1 MRKKILVLLTI
12 GLVLIGGCFITFYST
27 KEETETTSTVEQL
40 ESKPVIYDVIF
51 DGKNWNVVN
60 RRKVQTGL
68 KFSREEVG
76 TVADFGTLATL
87 LIENGNYHIY
97 FK

>member
-1 MRKKILVLLTI
+1 MRKKLLVLLTI
-12 GLVLIGGCFITFYST
+12 GVVLTGGCFITFSST
-27 KEETETTSTVEQL
+27 KEETETTSTVEQI

-51 DGKNWNVVN
+51 DGENWNVVN

-76 TVADFGTLATL
+76 TVADFGTFASL
-87 LIENGNYHIY
+87 LIEDGNYHIY

>member
-1 MRKKILVLLTI
+1 MRKKLLVLLTI
-12 GLVLIGGCFITFYST
+12 GVVLTGGCFITFSS
-27 KEETETTSTVEQL
+27 KEETETTGTVEQI

-51 DGKNWNVVN
+51 DGENWNVVN

-76 TVADFGTLATL
+76 TVADFGTFATL

>member
-1 MRKKILVLLTI
+1 MRKKLLVLLTI
-12 GLVLIGGCFITFYST
+12 GVVLTGGCFITFSS
-27 KEETETTSTVEQL
+27 KEETETTSTVEQI

-76 TVADFGTLATL
+76 TVADFGTFATL
-87 LIENGNYHIY
+87 LIDDGNYHIY